1 MTLRILLVD
10 DHQMMREGLR
20 SILEKVDDYSV
31 VGEAGSGREAVRL
44 ARKLSPDVVVMD
56 VAMSGMNGI
65 EATREIRADAPATQV
80 VALSSYSDRRYVTAI
95 LGAGACAYVL
105 KADAYGELQR
115 AVEAAAQGMM
125 YLCSGVT
132 AEVIESA
139 LQKGTN
145 GSVYELLAPRE
156 REVLQL
162 LAEGLTSSE
171 MAKRLSVAT
180 STIETHRR
188 NIMRKLDVHNV
199 AELTK
204 YAISEGLTSLET
216 GSHRGSG
223 TSS

>member
-44 ARKLSPDVVVMD
+44 VRELSPDIVVMD

-65 EATREIRADAPATQV
+65 EATREIRANAPATQV

-95 LGAGACAYVL
+95 LDAGACAYVL
-105 KADAYGELQR
+105 KADAYDDLQR
-115 AVEAAAQGMM
+115 AVDAAAQGMK

-132 AEVIESA
+132 SEVIESA
-139 LQKGTN
+139 LQRGTN

-162 LAEGLTSSE
+162 VAEGLTSSQI
-171 MAKRLSVAT
+171 AQSLSVST

-204 YAISEGLTSLET
+204 YALREGLTSL
-216 GSHRGSG
+216 
-223 TSS
+223 

>member
-20 SILEKVDDYSV
+20 AILEKVDGYSV
-31 VGEAGSGREAVRL
+31 VGEAGSGREAVRMV
-44 ARKLSPDVVVMD
+44 REISPDIVVMD
-56 VAMSGMNGI
+56 VAMNDMNGI
-65 EATREIRADAPATQV
+65 EATREIRANAPATQV

-95 LGAGACAYVL
+95 LDAGACAYVL

-115 AVEAAAQGMM
+115 AVEAASKRMK
-125 YLCSGVT
+125 YLCAAVT
-132 AEVIESA
+132 SEVIESA
-139 LQKGTN
+139 LQRGTN

-171 MAKRLSVAT
+171 MAKRLSVST
-180 STIETHRR
+180 STVETHRR

-204 YAISEGLTSLET
+204 YAIREGLTSLEVA
-216 GSHRGSG
+216 SH
-223 TSS
+223 